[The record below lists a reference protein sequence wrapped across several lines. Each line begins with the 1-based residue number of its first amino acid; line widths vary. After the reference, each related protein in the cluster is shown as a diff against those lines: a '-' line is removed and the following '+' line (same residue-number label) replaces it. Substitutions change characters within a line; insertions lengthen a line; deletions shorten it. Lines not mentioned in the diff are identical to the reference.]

1 MKQGFL
7 RSSRY
12 SPGNMS
18 RESLETL
25 FVGRTALMED
35 VLSRVT
41 ASIQSSMKHY
51 ILLVGPRG
59 SGKTHFLALAYHRLM
74 DRLAKADARDSVA
87 VAVLKEEEWGVV
99 SFLDLVIRILGALAD
114 RLPEIRAEIDEIY
127 DRFSKDPVH
136 AEAFAVARLRHRTRG
151 KTLLLLCE
159 NLADLFDGLG
169 EEGQKR
175 WRATIQE
182 DGNWAIV
189 ASTPSLFPAVTM
201 QDSPFYG
208 FFTVRPLK
216 KIDFEA
222 GLDLLARKAAHE
234 RKAELEEFLH
244 TPVGRARVRA
254 AHHLAAGNHR
264 TYVILFDF
272 LDKERLDDLVLPFME
287 MVDDLTPYYRDLMRQ
302 LPPVQRKIV
311 EFLCRQGLPRKIK
324 DIARSCLM
332 SHQTAAKQVGEL
344 QRAGFISKT
353 CIGRNTYCELSEP
366 LMRICIEVKGNKPQ
380 YFRLFVE
387 FLRRW
392 FTNDELEQSHVAF
405 QARDIDAESQHAQK
419 LRDDILCCET
429 PFHALETSGVS
440 FKTIWEREAQ
450 TAAATEPLADVLD
463 RLVLPDPEDFESSK
477 ERYVDTIARMLTTSM
492 YNCGPRHLPQGV
504 VKLRQQWTDQLGGDV
519 VGPVLTNFLKANV
532 GSGFAGSLT
541 DWERALSSITD
552 SLADLADCRIPIG
565 MLQVA
570 VKYTKT
576 GKKRHLLG
584 LPIEQRRLL
593 DSILP
598 STAGERAD

>member
-1 MKQGFL
+1 MKQSFL

-18 RESLETL
+18 RESLEAL
-25 FVGRTALMED
+25 FVGRSALMED

-41 ASIQSSMKHY
+41 ASIESSMKHY

-74 DRLAKADARDSVA
+74 ERLAKDDARDSVA
-87 VAVLKEEEWGVV
+87 VAVLKEEEWGVA

-136 AEAFAVARLRHRTRG
+136 ADAFAVARLRHRTRG

-175 WRATIQE
+175 WRSIIQE
-182 DGNWAIV
+182 DGNWTIV
-189 ASTPSLFPAVTM
+189 ASSPSLFSAVTM

-254 AHHLAAGNHR
+254 VHHLAAGNHR

-353 CIGRNTYCELSEP
+353 CIGRNTYCELSDP

-392 FTNDELEQSHVAF
+392 FTNDELEQPRMAF

-419 LRDDILCCET
+419 
-429 PFHALETSGVS
+429 
-440 FKTIWEREAQ
+440 
-450 TAAATEPLADVLD
+450 
-463 RLVLPDPEDFESSK
+463 
-477 ERYVDTIARMLTTSM
+477 ARILTTSM
-492 YNCGPRHLPQGV
+492 YNCGPRHLSQGL

-519 VGPVLTNFLKANV
+519 VGPVLTNFLKENA

-541 DWERALSSITD
+541 DWERALSSIAD

-576 GKKRHLLG
+576 DKKRHLLG

-593 DSILP
+593 ESILP
-598 STAGERAD
+598 STAGKRTD